1 MTSPT
6 GEVALPG
13 GLITD
18 WSVLGFE
25 KEYLKSGSALDL
37 IAFLATRGR
46 LNTWSAL
53 DSEGWSSAPAWE
65 WKLMLTGLD
74 GAIARYEDARG
85 KKPVW
90 DARVAVGEAV
100 WWVAS
105 LTEFLGS
112 SFPSTRAFYQQ
123 IGSTRHGRLVGGLTF
138 FRNRANHQVALG
150 VMELERVEVSAPL
163 TLPGTGP
170 TVVTGGVTFRRGL
183 ARKLF
188 GDHTAPSAMAFEAL
202 QDLPDPDPTH
212 PERLGRDTMYQE
224 EVELRE
230 VGAALMVARDSFKQT
245 FTLKVSNPATPAQTS
260 ESGEA

>member
-6 GEVALPG
+6 GEVAPPG

-25 KEYLKSGSALDL
+25 KDYLTAGSAADL

-53 DSEGWSSAPAWE
+53 DSEGWASPSAWE

-74 GAIARYEDARG
+74 GAIARYEDALG
-85 KKPVW
+85 AKPIW
-90 DARVAVGEAV
+90 DARAAVGEAV

-138 FRNRANHQVALG
+138 FRNRANHQVPLG
-150 VMELERVEVSAPL
+150 VLELERVEVSAPL
-163 TLPGTGP
+163 TLPDTGP
-170 TVVTGGVTFRRGL
+170 TVVTGGATFRRSL
-183 ARKLF
+183 ARNLF
-188 GDHTAPSAMAFEAL
+188 EDHIAPNAMAFEAL
-202 QDLPDPDPTH
+202 QNLPAPDPNF
-212 PERLGRDTMYQE
+212 PERGGRDTMYQD

-230 VGAALMVARDSFKQT
+230 VGAVLRVARDAFKR
-245 FTLKVSNPATPAQTS
+245 TLTVKYGSPAAS
-260 ESGEA
+260 S